1 MAERLVLHIGAM
13 KTGTTFLQSVFNTNP
28 APLAEAGVRFLGGRF
43 GVQSLAV
50 RDVLNLPKAPKANR
64 KRWQALVA
72 ELDDP
77 AVQTGVVSMEFLSFA
92 RTRHLAAFFEPL
104 AGVDVEVVLTVRDMF
119 RVIPAQWQTYVRNF
133 GTDDWSQYQRR
144 IVPGLLNRR
153 GGQAA
158 HTFHRAQ
165 DIETILERWR
175 AVVPDDRI
183 HLVTVPGPDAP
194 RDLLWR
200 RFLEAANLPPIEV
213 DLSQTKDN
221 SSVGYASCDF
231 LRRVNN
237 DLGDVRPVS
246 YRRHMRPLINGA
258 LAPLRSSEGKP
269 ALDRRTAHYAAQR
282 NGELRQLLSDGPH
295 PWVGDLADL
304 PGLEPGVEVPRR
316 SEAPGVDEVRRS
328 AEAAWSFSS
337 EGEPVPSGLSLDE
350 LVHATARRMRQAYT
364 WA

>member
-13 KTGTTFLQSVFNTNP
+13 KTGTTFLQSVFNTNA

-50 RDVLNLPKAPKANR
+50 RDVLNLPKKPKANR
-64 KRWQALVA
+64 KRWNALLA

-77 AVQTGVVSMEFLSFA
+77 AVRTGVVSMEFLSFA
-92 RTRHLAAFFEPL
+92 RARHLAAFFEPL
-104 AGVDVEVVLTVRDMF
+104 ADVEVEVVLTVRDMF

-133 GTDDWSQYQRR
+133 GTDDWSRYQRR
-144 IVPGLLNRR
+144 IVPSLLNRR

-175 AVVPDDRI
+175 TVVPADRI
-183 HLVTVPGPDAP
+183 HLVTVPGPEAP

-231 LRRVNN
+231 LRRVND
-237 DLGDVRPVS
+237 DLSDVRPVS
-246 YRRHMRPLINGA
+246 YRHHMRPLINQA
-258 LAPLRSSEGKP
+258 LAPLRASEGKP
-269 ALDRRTAHYAAQR
+269 ALDRRTARYAARR
-282 NGELRQLLSDGPH
+282 NAELRALLGDGPH
-295 PWVGDLADL
+295 RWVGDLVDL
-304 PGLEPGVEVPRR
+304 PDLASDAEVPRH
-316 SEAPGVDEVRRS
+316 SAAPDLDEVRRS
-328 AEAAWSFSS
+328 AEAAWAFCTG
-337 EGEPVPSGLSLDE
+337 GEPVPAGLALDD
-350 LVHATARRMRQAYT
+350 LVHATAHRMRQAYQWT
-364 WA
+364 